1 MPLTLCG
8 LAAVRLDYYDLASV
22 QQIGV
27 EVVERLY
34 IGHGGIEALGEKP
47 KRVASLHPVT
57 DGRSCSGQGLALG
70 YYSLATEGNLQAL
83 ACPDPAGTAKVIRV
97 YYSPH

>member
-1 MPLTLCG
+1 MPLALCG
-8 LAAVRLDYYDLASV
+8 LTAIRLDHYHLTSV

-27 EVVERLY
+27 DVVERLDV
-34 IGHGGIEALGEKP
+34 GHGGIEALGEKP

-57 DGRSCSGQGLALG
+57 DGRSSSGQGLALG
-70 YYSLATEGNLQAL
+70 YYSLAAEGNLQAL
-83 ACPDPAGTAKVIRV
+83 ACPDPACTAKVICV